1 MSTNFKTLISGTT
14 DYKGLYNTFID
25 ECKTYFDTSYGEIS
39 NLYLTFNHGVVEE
52 MYKYTKYYGGF
63 VVNNSLDIVGLPNG
77 FLSRYDEY
85 YENLKLEISGG
96 TSDFQTLLPNS
107 ASIHD
112 KEYIKKTLLDELE
125 IQWSKTRI
133 ESTKTI
139 FTLRQ
144 YLVELGRATDRLN
157 LVDNEYDGFMSGR
170 SQGILISLNLTSDTQ
185 TNSLTALTADVKS
198 RFSVIENFVNT
209 WEDVVNYDYP
219 NRLISPNQY
228 LFFSNLV
235 YDKKVMT
242 KIDDLT
248 YKNDAKKLILYK
260 SDSLFK
266 KLTRAK
272 TSNEDGISSTI
283 VHDYSRK
290 LLDRVSQYFNYEI
303 KKYKNYFDKSPIQ
316 LQLKNI
322 KKFNAAQRKYE
333 VKFNQHDGEI
343 PYVSEFFKDRALGT
357 VYNSY
362 NKKIISNITIT

>member
-1 MSTNFKTLISGTT
+1 MGTNFKTLISGTT
-14 DYKGLYNTFID
+14 NYTGLYNTFID
-25 ECKTYFDTSYGEIS
+25 ECKTYFDSSYGGIS
-39 NLYLTFNHGVVEE
+39 NLYLTFNNGVVEE

-63 VVNNSLDIVGLPNG
+63 VVNNDLDIVGIPNG

-85 YENLKLEISGG
+85 YENLKLQISGG
-96 TSDFQTLLPNS
+96 TSDFQTLLPDS

-112 KEYIKKTLLDELE
+112 KEYVKKTLLDELE
-125 IQWSKTRI
+125 IQWVKSRI

-157 LVDNEYDGFMSGR
+157 LVDNEYDGFMSGK

-185 TNSLTALTADVKS
+185 TNSLTALTVKS
-198 RFSVIENFVNT
+198 RFSAIENFVTT
-209 WEDVVNYDYP
+209 WQDVVNYDYP
-219 NRLISPNQY
+219 NKIISPNQY

-235 YDKKVMT
+235 YDERVLT
-242 KIDDLT
+242 KIDDLS
-248 YKNDAKKLILYK
+248 YKNDAKKLIHYK

-266 KLTRAK
+266 KLTKVK
-272 TSNEDGISSTI
+272 TGNENGINSI
-283 VHDYSRK
+283 IKHDYTRK
-290 LLDRVSQYFNYEI
+290 LLDRASQYFNYEI
-303 KKYKNYFDKSPIQ
+303 KKYKNYFDKSLIQ
-316 LQLKNI
+316 TQLKNI

-333 VKFNQHDGEI
+333 VRFNQHDGEI
-343 PYVSEFFKDRALGT
+343 PYVAEFFKDRALGT

>member
-25 ECKTYFDTSYGEIS
+25 ECKTYFDTSYGELRNFYYIVK
-39 NLYLTFNHGVVEE
+39 HVEVEE

-209 WEDVVNYDYP
+209 WKDVVNYDYP

-290 LLDRVSQYFNYEI
+290 LLDRASQYFNYEI